1 MLASVHLLVL
11 KNALLQ
17 EERVLLVEI
26 DEFLQSSSIQIAI
39 VAVPASV
46 TKDILNQLYHSGIKA
61 VLNYAPFTP
70 LDHKDMIIRN
80 IDPVASLQSL
90 TYHLKENN

>member
-1 MLASVHLLVL
+1 MSLPLVL
-11 KNALLQ
+11 VVTLICCVPELANLTVEGAPL
-17 EERVLLVEI
+17 RV
-26 DEFLQSSSIQIAI
+26 I